1 MFAPVLV
8 TPPAAPVVD
17 LALLKAHARVLHDFE
32 DDLMQ
37 VYLDAAIRHLDGPT
51 GILGRCLVT
60 QTWRQDQ
67 EGWQVEYRLPVP
79 DVTAVAVTYTDADGA
94 PQTVAPSAYAIEN
107 RVEAGIVRFLP
118 GFERPAL
125 AEVPGPVQIAFTAGF
140 GAATAVPKQIVA
152 AILILAAHWHE
163 HRVPVVA
170 GQAVI
175 EVPMTFDALIAPWRR
190 GMV

>member
-1 MFAPVLV
+1 MLAPVLV
-8 TPPAAPVVD
+8 TQPDAPVVG
-17 LALLKAHARVLHDFE
+17 LELFKSHARVLHDFE

-60 QTWRQDQ
+60 HTWRQDFADWGT
-67 EGWQVEYRLPVP
+67 ELRLPVP
-79 DVTAVAVTYTDADGA
+79 DVTSAEVTYIDAAGEA
-94 PQTVAPSAYAIEN
+94 QTLPPESYLIDS
-107 RVEAGIVRFLP
+107 RVEASVLRFADGFSRPDLADVAAPVRVTL
-118 GFERPAL
+118 E
-125 AEVPGPVQIAFTAGF
+125 AGF
-140 GAATAVPKQIVA
+140 GAPASVPKPIVA
-152 AILILAAHWHE
+152 AILILAAHWYA

-170 GQAVI
+170 GQTVA